1 MPVPTSPFAPVTD
14 AELARA
20 RSDPAFRR
28 QLLSQ
33 SLDVL
38 LARLKK
44 LRAAPP
50 PPRADKGASQ
60 IREGVELAV
69 KLAELIQAP
78 PKP

>member
-1 MPVPTSPFAPVTD
+1 VSTSPYAPVTD

-20 RSDPAFRR
+20 RTDPEFRR

-33 SLDVL
+33 NLDAL
-38 LARLKK
+38 LVGLQRL
-44 LRAAPP
+44 RHSSTAASSG
-50 PPRADKGASQ
+50 DSVSGQ

-78 PKP
+78 TKP

>member
-1 MPVPTSPFAPVTD
+1 VSTSPYAPVTD

-20 RSDPAFRR
+20 RSDPDFRR

-33 SLDVL
+33 NLDALLFSLQ
-38 LARLKK
+38 RL
-44 LRAAPP
+44 RN
-50 PPRADKGASQ
+50 GAGTSPDDSVSGH

-78 PKP
+78 GRP